1 MEETREYKNE
11 IAATRKGSLG
21 SSDGRILAQV
31 AALGFVPKSAY
42 KRMAIVKGLI
52 PQEDIPKNAAIIAGD
67 EIENIIYDNLKSQDP
82 RYQSNP
88 LWVSEK
94 YSRKNCRLISHPDYV
109 LQDDARKVLNIYEV
123 KTTKFDVQET
133 RQTYKAQLYIHY
145 LLGLEKAHKLGKD
158 WKVRLFLVHYD
169 TNGLDLT
176 NGVEYDPQR
185 LTIKDVRISD
195 AFFDAGKAMDIVN
208 DFLETFDEYYSGDE
222 VDANL
227 LPATVKAQFDD
238 VAAMLV
244 EIKEREEKVEAFKKR
259 LYDFMVEK
267 DIKSVKNE
275 VFSITRVDATESKSF
290 DAKKYV
296 ADMMKEHPRKAKKI
310 VEQYTKTV
318 KRSGYASIKIKSEK

>member
-11 IAATRKGSLG
+11 IAATRKGALG

-52 PQEDIPKNAAIIAGD
+52 PQEEIPKNAAILAGD
-67 EIENIIYDNLKSQDP
+67 DIENIIYDNLKAQDP

-109 LQDDARKVLNIYEV
+109 LQDDARKVLNIFEV

-158 WKVRLFLVHYD
+158 WRVRLFLVHYS
-169 TNGLDLT
+169 TEGIDLA
-176 NGVEYDPQR
+176 NGVEYDPDR
-185 LTIKDVRISD
+185 LTIKEVRISD

-222 VDANL
+222 VDSRY
-227 LPATVKAQFDD
+227 LPEKIKEEFDTITTF
-238 VAAMLV
+238 LS
-244 EIKEREEKVEAFKKR
+244 EIKEREAKIDEFKKR
-259 LYDFMVEK
+259 LYSFMLEK
-267 DIKSVKNE
+267 DVKSIKSDKWNIVRID
-275 VFSITRVDATESKSF
+275 SSTSHSF
-290 DAKKYV
+290 DAKKYMSDLQ
-296 ADMMKEHPRKAKKI
+296 AQHPRKAKKI
-310 VEQYTKTV
+310 LQKYDKETK
-318 KRSGYASIKIKSEK
+318 KNGYCQIKLKNDD